1 MNQTIYKVVKLTN
14 GEDIICSLSDAVVDG
29 KYEIAYPLK
38 MQVISQLTPM
48 GPVDSLNL
56 SMWMA
61 PYTEKICFNIEE
73 QHILLIAEASIG
85 LSKYY
90 EHVMHQIDTSTGQN
104 NLDDINDEDV
114 YDDLL
119 NDFEVPNKLIH

>member
-14 GEDIICSLSDAVVDG
+14 GEDIICKLSDGTING
-29 KYEIAYPLK
+29 KYEIGYPLRLE
-38 MQVISQLTPM
+38 VVSHLTPA
-48 GPVDSLNL
+48 GSADSLNL
-56 SMWMA
+56 SRWMA
-61 PYTEKICFNIEE
+61 PYTEKICFNIKE

-90 EHVMHQIDTSTGQN
+90 EHVMHQFNTSSGRD

-114 YDDLL
+114 YEELLDDL
-119 NDFEVPNKLIH
+119 EVPSKSIH

>member
-14 GEDIICSLSDAVVDG
+14 GEDIICSLSDTAIDG

-90 EHVMHQIDTSTGQN
+90 EHVMHQFDTSNGEN
-104 NLDDINDEDV
+104 NLADINDEDI

-119 NDFEVPNKLIH
+119 NDLEVPNKSIH

>member
-14 GEDIICSLSDAVVDG
+14 GEDLICKLSDAVVDG

-38 MQVISQLTPM
+38 IQVISQLTPA
-48 GPVDSLNL
+48 GPVESLNL

-61 PYTEKICFNIEE
+61 PYTEKICFNIEP

-90 EHVMHQIDTSTGQN
+90 EHVIHKINTSPDEN
-104 NLDDINDEDV
+104 NLDDINNEDV

-119 NDFEVPNKLIH
+119 NDIEVPNKSIH